1 MQMGRSTPPLLP
13 ILPISNSIGGNLR
26 LTVLI
31 NITGYGPLDLPV
43 TPVYSGLVRE
53 CVRTREGALQLDGD
67 LDGVLRPQQVEHR
80 LQVVPDVSCNQSPDT
95 DNTRHSRAFHF
106 SF

>member
-1 MQMGRSTPPLLP
+1 M
-13 ILPISNSIGGNLR
+13 R

-31 NITGYGPLDLPV
+31 NITGSGALGLPV
-43 TPVYSGLVRE
+43 TPVCSRTVRE
-53 CVRTREGALQLDGD
+53 CVRTRVGALQLDGD
-67 LDGVLRPQQVEHR
+67 FDGVLRPQQVEHR